1 MHWFL
6 HVDSWRAGEKK
17 SSLCPE
23 GSRGVVFD
31 FWCLFPAVCEN
42 KRRHLLSAS
51 EKRADSVVSAVLVLS
66 PKPVTTNTIDSVVKV
81 HK

>member
-1 MHWFL
+1 MLEKRSRLCVLKVVGVWYLTFGVFFL
-6 HVDSWRAGEKK
+6 PFVKIK
-17 SSLCPE
+17 
-23 GSRGVVFD
+23 
-31 FWCLFPAVCEN
+31 N
-42 KRRHLLSAS
+42 KRRYLLSAS

>member
-6 HVDSWRAGEKK
+6 HADSWRAGEKK

-23 GSRGVVFD
+23 CSRGVVFD
-31 FWCLFPAVCEN
+31 FWCLFLVICEN
-42 KRRHLLSAS
+42 KRRHLLSVS

-66 PKPVTTNTIDSVVKV
+66 PKPVTTNTINSDMEV